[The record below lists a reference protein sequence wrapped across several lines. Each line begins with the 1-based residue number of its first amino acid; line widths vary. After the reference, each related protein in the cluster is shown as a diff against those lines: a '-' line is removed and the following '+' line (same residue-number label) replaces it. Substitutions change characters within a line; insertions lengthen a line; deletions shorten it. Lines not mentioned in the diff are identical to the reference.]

1 MAPAAPPSS
10 AVSLRDAVAL
20 SGRFPL
26 LAGVDLEVAVGET
39 VLVEGP
45 NGAGKTSLLRVC
57 AGLVPLASGTLRI
70 LGLDPGRDRTVVR
83 RRVGL
88 LGHASHLYDD
98 LTVQEN
104 VRFAVRAAGG
114 DRARIVP
121 ACERWGLTGRLART
135 PAAKLSAGQR
145 RRVALAALTARW
157 PEVWLLDEPHAGLDA
172 GARSLLDEAVA
183 EASAA
188 GVTILIASHE
198 AGLVEGLAHRAV
210 TVTGGRVTGERPLR
224 PATVDPAGPAAA
236 DRGSDALARPCEPS
250 SATSATASPDSSSAL
265 SSEAFAP
272 SAPSEPSAASAPST
286 PSASSARST
295 PVHSDAE
302 VAHVA

>member
-1 MAPAAPPSS
+1 MAPAAPSSS

-39 VLVEGP
+39 VLIEGP

-57 AGLVPLASGTLRI
+57 AGLVPLASGTLAI
-70 LGLDPGRDRTVVR
+70 LGLDPGRHRTAVR
-83 RRVGL
+83 RRVGM
-88 LGHASHLYDD
+88 LGHDSHLYDD

-104 VRFAVRAAGG
+104 VRFAVRAAAG
-114 DRARIVP
+114 DTARIAP

-145 RRVALAALTARW
+145 RRVALAVLTARW

-172 GARSLLDEAVA
+172 DARDLLDQVVA
-183 EASAA
+183 EAA
-188 GVTILIASHE
+188 GSRVTVLIASHE
-198 AGLVEGLAHRAV
+198 HGSVEGLADRAV

-224 PATVDPAGPAAA
+224 PTAAPGVADGPSATPPSATPP
-236 DRGSDALARPCEPS
+236 SALARPS
-250 SATSATASPDSSSAL
+250 
-265 SSEAFAP
+265 
-272 SAPSEPSAASAPST
+272 
-286 PSASSARST
+286 
-295 PVHSDAE
+295 AE

>member
-1 MAPAAPPSS
+1 MAVAPPSS
-10 AVSLRDAVAL
+10 ALSLRDAVAL

-57 AGLVPLASGTLRI
+57 AGLVPLSAGSI
-70 LGLDPGRDRTVVR
+70 AVLGLDPVRHRTAVR

-88 LGHASHLYDD
+88 LSHVSHLYDD
-98 LTVQEN
+98 LTVLEN
-104 VRFAVRAAGG
+104 VRFAVRAAAG
-114 DRARIVP
+114 DTARIVP

-145 RRVALAALTARW
+145 RRVALAVLTARW

-172 GARSLLDEAVA
+172 AARVLLDGAVA

-198 AGLVEGLAHRAV
+198 SGSVEGLADRAV
-210 TVTGGRVTGERPLR
+210 TVTGGRVTGERTLR
-224 PATVDPAGPAAA
+224 ARAAATAAAAAGAGAGGARGDAPADTVDTVDTA
-236 DRGSDALARPCEPS
+236 DVDRRVGSDR
-250 SATSATASPDSSSAL
+250 
-265 SSEAFAP
+265 
-272 SAPSEPSAASAPST
+272 SAP
-286 PSASSARST
+286 
-295 PVHSDAE
+295 VDGE

>member
-1 MAPAAPPSS
+1 MAPAAPSS
-10 AVSLRDAVAL
+10 PAVSLRDAVAL

-57 AGLVPLASGTLRI
+57 AGLVPLASGSLTV
-70 LGLDPGRDRTVVR
+70 LGLDPGRHRTAVR

-104 VRFAVRAAGG
+104 VRFAVRAAAG
-114 DRARIVP
+114 DPARIAP

-145 RRVALAALTARW
+145 RRVALAVLTARW

-172 GARSLLDEAVA
+172 GARALLDGVVA
-183 EASAA
+183 EAAA
-188 GVTILIASHE
+188 SRVTILIASHE
-198 AGLVEGLAHRAV
+198 HGTVEGLAHRAV
-210 TVTGGRVTGERPLR
+210 TVTGGRVTGERTLR
-224 PATVDPAGPAAA
+224 PATTPAQVA
-236 DRGSDALARPCEPS
+236 GSG
-250 SATSATASPDSSSAL
+250 SAGG
-265 SSEAFAP
+265 
-272 SAPSEPSAASAPST
+272 
-286 PSASSARST
+286 PSASEPADAARPT
-295 PVHSDAE
+295 AE
-302 VAHVA
+302 VSRVA